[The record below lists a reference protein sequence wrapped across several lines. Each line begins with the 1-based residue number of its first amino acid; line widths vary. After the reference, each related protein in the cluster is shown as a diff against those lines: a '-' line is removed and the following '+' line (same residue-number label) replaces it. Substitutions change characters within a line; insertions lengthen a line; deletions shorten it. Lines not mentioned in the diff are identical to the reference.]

1 MRRNRGIAPGLDSGP
16 WSRVQNGRHCTGV
29 GIMHIGQLARLA
41 DVPIDTVRYYERHGI
56 LPAPA
61 REGSGYRRYESHDV
75 RRLHFVRRAK
85 ALGFTI
91 GEIRE
96 LLAPSPPRHGDIA
109 PLHAAACDQLPALA
123 RRLPDLPPLRSA

>member
-56 LPAPA
+56 LPATA
-61 REGSGYRRYESHDV
+61 REGSGYRRYESPDV
-75 RRLHFVRRAK
+75 SRLHFARRAK
-85 ALGFTI
+85 ALGFTL
-91 GEIRE
+91 GEIRDV
-96 LLAPSPPRHGDIA
+96 LALSTSPHGDMHAIKAASPHHPADAERPRVA
-109 PLHAAACDQLPALA
+109 P
-123 RRLPDLPPLRSA
+123 PPVHTE